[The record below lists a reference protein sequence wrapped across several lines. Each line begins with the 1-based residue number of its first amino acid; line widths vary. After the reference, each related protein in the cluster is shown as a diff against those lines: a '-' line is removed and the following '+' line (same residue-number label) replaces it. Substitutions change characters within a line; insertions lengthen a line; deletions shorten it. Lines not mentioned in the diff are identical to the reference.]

1 MVAICQIVLIGV
13 LRKTFGF
20 TEASKFLLRSLSSGA
35 CLGACTHSIGRLES
49 IPSLQNRRFL
59 FIYLFIIF
67 LFFGVS
73 QASGGKHEASAERE
87 SRATGGA
94 SLPSRVT
101 RACLFCRLAF
111 LDDPLGEG
119 GVFSI
124 HDMTESSCHDA
135 ITGYGLDYAGNTP
148 TCFHL
153 LKSLSPFC

>member
-1 MVAICQIVLIGV
+1 MEPVWEPVHIPLADL
-13 LRKTFGF
+13 K
-20 TEASKFLLRSLSSGA
+20 AFLACRTGA
-35 CLGACTHSIGRLES
+35 
-49 IPSLQNRRFL
+49 FYL
-59 FIYLFIIF
+59 FIYL
-67 LFFGVS
+67 LFFYFL
-73 QASGGKHEASAERE
+73 AFLRRAEASAERE